1 MSTVT
6 VLKQYVAP
14 CTYSYLQRC
23 PSTNKLVVHTKTYNQ
38 RVAILQQDTNVV
50 IIEDFQSSQF
60 RSQKAL
66 QSLFPIA
73 LHYAKMGTSGY
84 KHLTTQYA

>member
-6 VLKQYVAP
+6 ILKQYVAP
-14 CTYSYLQRC
+14 RTYSYRQRC
-23 PSTNKLVVHTKTYNQ
+23 PSSNKLVVHTKTYNQ
-38 RVAILQQDTNVV
+38 RVAILQQDTNIVT
-50 IIEDFQSSQF
+50 IEDFQSSQF

-73 LHYAKMGTSGY
+73 LHYAKMNVSGY
-84 KHLTTQYA
+84 SVQL